1 MSTAKKAMLAV
12 LLALTTVCAAV
23 CSLLLAGPVS
33 ARAEMSQEASAYESL
48 TINTDA
54 LASQT
59 VYEGHTL
66 DNLKPYLVV
75 TAHDAEGES
84 DTLADSEYTLAVQGG
99 GEIVVGRNTIVATIN
114 GGTASGT
121 FDVEAVAATSQP
133 TGLNI
138 VMYEAEEPY
147 WSTDSE
153 SSFMREID
161 TRSSTVSF
169 GGNSESLATYSGYYT
184 VSFTETLRPTDEV

>member
-23 CSLLLAGPVS
+23 CSLLLAGSVS

-59 VYEGHTL
+59 VYAGHTL

-99 GEIVVGRNTIVATIN
+99 GEIVVGSNTIVATIN

-133 TGLNI
+133 TG
-138 VMYEAEEPY
+138 
-147 WSTDSE
+147 
-153 SSFMREID
+153 
-161 TRSSTVSF
+161 
-169 GGNSESLATYSGYYT
+169 
-184 VSFTETLRPTDEV
+184 